1 VIAAEFVRRYGRE
14 PLVEVRSPGRVNLI
28 GEHTDYSLLPVM
40 PIAIDRG
47 VAVVAAPLPTST
59 IRVDSITLPGPLE
72 TTVPISLD
80 GLGGWHRYLAAAVN
94 ALAAEGRGAEILI
107 GGDLPATGGL
117 SSSSAFT
124 VGLLETLNRL
134 WDRGVARTEYPALAL
149 RAERSIGIEG
159 GMMDQTVIS
168 LARAGHAA
176 RIDFHPFGIV
186 HVPLPAGLAIVA
198 AYSGATALKGTEA
211 REAYNG
217 KVIACRAAALLLGHE
232 LGVDVGGEP
241 VLFHVAGHAGIEEA
255 VDRLPLE
262 ISAATVA
269 GRLGVDVDRM
279 IGLGTGRFD
288 ADHPLAVRVVAGHV
302 VSEASRV
309 DQAEASLRNGDL
321 AGLGSI
327 LDASHSSLVGFG
339 ASSERLD
346 RLVVSMRR
354 AGAFGARLTGA
365 GFGGYAV
372 AVVPPDRVAA
382 VVEAATVACGG
393 PAFEVKAS
401 DGVH

>member
-1 VIAAEFVRRYGRE
+1 VIATEFERLHGR
-14 PLVEVRSPGRVNLI
+14 PPQVEVRSPGRVNLI

-47 VAVVAAPLPTST
+47 VEVAAALLPDP
-59 IRVDSITLPGPLE
+59 IIKVDSITLPGPLE
-72 TTVPISLD
+72 TTIPVSLE
-80 GLGGWHRYLAAAVN
+80 GLEGWHRYLAAAVN
-94 ALAAEGRGAEILI
+94 TLAVEGVGAEVLI
-107 GGDLPATGGL
+107 GGDLPPTGGL

-124 VGLLETLNRL
+124 VGLLEALNRL
-134 WDRGVARTEYPALAL
+134 WDRRVPRTDYPAVAL

-176 RIDFHPFGIV
+176 RIDFHPFGVV
-186 HVPLPAGLAIVA
+186 HVPLPPGLAIIA

-217 KVIACRAAALLLGHE
+217 KVVACRAAALLLGE
-232 LGVDVGGEP
+232 EMGIEIGGEP
-241 VLFHVAGHAGIEEA
+241 VLVHVARHPGIEA
-255 VDRLPLE
+255 AIDRLPAE
-262 ISAATVA
+262 ITASGVAA
-269 GRLGVDVDRM
+269 RLGVDVDRM

-288 ADHPLAVRVVAGHV
+288 AERPLFPRVVAGHV
-302 VSEASRV
+302 ISEASRV
-309 DQAEASLRNGDL
+309 DRAEEALRAGDL

-327 LDASHSSLVGFG
+327 LDASHSSLVRFG

-346 RLVVSMRR
+346 RLVGSMRR

-372 AVVPPDRVAA
+372 AVAPPEA
-382 VVEAATVACGG
+382 VGPVLEAATEACGG
-393 PAFEVKAS
+393 PAFEVRAS

>member
-1 VIAAEFVRRYGRE
+1 M
-14 PLVEVRSPGRVNLI
+14 EVRSPGRVNLI

-47 VAVVAAPLPTST
+47 VAVAAAPLSTPT
-59 IRVDSITLPGPLE
+59 IRVDSITLPGALE
-72 TTVPISLD
+72 TAVPISLD
-80 GLGGWHRYLAAAVN
+80 GLEGWHRYLAAAVN
-94 ALAAEGRGAEILI
+94 ALAVDGGGAEILI
-107 GGDLPATGGL
+107 GGDLPPTGGL

-134 WDRGVARTEYPALAL
+134 WERGVSRTEYPALAL

-211 REAYNG
+211 RAAYNG
-217 KVIACRAAALLLGHE
+217 KVVACRAAALLLGHE

-241 VLFHVAGHAGIEEA
+241 VLVHVARHPGIEEA
-255 VDRLPLE
+255 VEQLPVE
-262 ISAATVA
+262 VSAATLA

-279 IGLGTGRFD
+279 VGLGTGRFD
-288 ADHPLAVRVVAGHV
+288 ADQLLAVRVVAGHV
-302 VSEASRV
+302 ISEASRV
-309 DQAEASLRNGDL
+309 DQAEKALRAGDL
-321 AGLGSI
+321 VELGSI

-346 RLVVSMRR
+346 LLVASMRR

-372 AVVPPDRVAA
+372 AVVPPGQVAA
-382 VVEAATVACGG
+382 VVEAATEACGG
-393 PAFEVKAS
+393 PAFEVVAS